1 MSTPQPGILP
11 EPPANAYFI
20 VLRAADRARDA
31 VALLRDAARAPA
43 MAAEVTALD
52 PKHPATCNVGIGA
65 ELWDAAKQRRPK
77 GLRPF
82 PTIENPHF
90 RVPATGG
97 DLFLHILC
105 DRRDLAFELARRLV
119 RALGAR
125 VEVAEDVQGFRYL
138 DSRDLTGFIDGTEN
152 PKNDERAAAALIGEE
167 DRDFAGGSY
176 VITQRYVHDLK
187 SWESLPRP
195 TQESVIGRTKPDSVE
210 IEEKAPTSHV
220 GRVVIEEGGEE
231 LQILRHSFPYGDL
244 REAGLFFV
252 AYTRDLAI
260 PEKMMRRMFGASGDG
275 MHDHLM
281 DFTRPV
287 TGAVFFL
294 PPAAMLQKL
303 AGT

>member
-1 MSTPQPGILP
+1 
-11 EPPANAYFI
+11 
-20 VLRAADRARDA
+20 
-31 VALLRDAARAPA
+31 

-125 VEVAEDVQGFRYL
+125 VEVAEDVQGSRYL

-187 SWESLPRP
+187 SWESMPRP

-220 GRVVIEEGGEE
+220 GRVVIEEGAKSSRSFATAFPTAISARRGSFRGVHARPRDPREDDAPDVRRLE
-231 LQILRHSFPYGDL
+231 GRH
-244 REAGLFFV
+244 A
-252 AYTRDLAI
+252 
-260 PEKMMRRMFGASGDG
+260 
-275 MHDHLM
+275 
-281 DFTRPV
+281 
-287 TGAVFFL
+287 
-294 PPAAMLQKL
+294 
-303 AGT
+303 